1 MVFLMPA
8 LAFLAL
14 GLWLT
19 ILVCLFAVALFS
31 ARARDTLKLN
41 HCWRIASQL
50 LTASMFTTVV
60 IGLLMMAER
69 SLPGSGPG
77 LENTARM
84 LGLYTDG
91 IAIWMALMVAFIG
104 WAILRFAENYLRGDP
119 GRERFLPWFLT
130 TIGCVLVLAFTNN
143 LLVLAGA
150 WVGVSLALHNL
161 LTLYPDRPQARIAAV
176 QKFIVSRTGDAFVIA
191 GVLLLYHHYGTF
203 RLPEMTA
210 MQAATAADSTA
221 LTAAAILLA
230 LAAVL
235 KCAQIPFHGWLLR
248 VMEAPTPVSALLHA
262 GVINLGGFLWLRLFP
277 VFDGFTAGHMI
288 LLAMGGTTAVIA
300 VITMMTHYSVKH
312 ALAWSTCAQMG
323 FMLFEIGMG
332 AYTLALLHLLAHSVY
347 KAHSFLA
354 AGRTVRVSA
363 VDLFPEL
370 PVSTRLL
377 WAGATATLASLML
390 VWQPW
395 LVEGNAVFGALLVL
409 AVASAT
415 MGMPRGTSVRGRA
428 SIAGLALLLVPVYAI
443 LHALLG
449 SAVPDHATFVL
460 PDVAWIAGFAL
471 LVALALLSLMVALAP
486 RSRPMASL
494 YRHFSQGLYLDL
506 PFDQLTRRLASNAL
520 AAHAGFNRVP
530 HHPFTMEE
538 KA

>member
-1 MVFLMPA
+1 MNLLMSV

-14 GLWLT
+14 GLWLMVP
-19 ILVCLFAVALFS
+19 VCLFAVALFS
-31 ARARDTLKLN
+31 ARSGDILKLN
-41 HCWRIASQL
+41 HCWRIAGQL
-50 LTASMFTTVV
+50 LSASMVFTIV
-60 IGLLMMAER
+60 IAMLAMIETALTGSNN
-69 SLPGSGPG
+69 SLTGAA
-77 LENTARM
+77 LQ

-91 IAIWMALMVAFIG
+91 VALWMALMVAFIG

-130 TIGCVLVLAFTNN
+130 TITCVMVLAFTNN

-150 WVGVSLALHNL
+150 WIGVSLALHHL

-176 QKFIVSRTGDAFVIA
+176 QKFIVSRTGDALVIG
-191 GVLLLYHHYGTF
+191 GVLLLYQHYGSF
-203 RLPEMTA
+203 RLPDMMA
-210 MQAATAADSTA
+210 MQATTSADSTA
-221 LTAAAILLA
+221 LNAAAILLA
-230 LAAVL
+230 IAAVL

-277 VFDGFTAGHMI
+277 VFEGFTAGHMI
-288 LLAMGGTTAVIA
+288 LLVVGGTTAVIA
-300 VITMMTHYSVKH
+300 VVTMMTHYSVKH

-354 AGRTVRVSA
+354 AGRTVNASA
-363 VDLFPEL
+363 VDVFPESPL
-370 PVSTRLL
+370 RSRLF
-377 WAGATATLASLML
+377 WAGSAAALASFML

-395 LVEGNAVFGALLVL
+395 LVEGNPVFGALLVF
-409 AVASAT
+409 AVASAA
-415 MGMPRGTSVRGRA
+415 MGTPRGASKETRA
-428 SIAGLALLLVPVYAI
+428 SIAGLALVLVPVYAA

-449 SAVPDHATFVL
+449 SAVPEHATFAL
-460 PDVAWIAGFAL
+460 PG
-471 LVALALLSLMVALAP
+471 VALGIGFGLLAALVLLSLMVALMPRAP
-486 RSRPMASL
+486 IVASL
-494 YRHFSQGLYLDL
+494 QRHFSQGLYLDI
-506 PFDQLTRRLASNAL
+506 PFDRITRRLASRAL
-520 AAHAGFNRVP
+520 HVPASLNRVP

>member
-1 MVFLMPA
+1 MNTFMPA
-8 LAFLAL
+8 LAALSL

-19 ILVCLFAVALFS
+19 VPVCLFAVALFS
-31 ARARDTLKLN
+31 ARSRDALKLN
-41 HCWRIASQL
+41 HCWRLASRL
-50 LTASMFTTVV
+50 LTASMFITVI
-60 IGLLMMAER
+60 IGLQMAVDTR
-69 SLPGSGPG
+69 LPDVGFG
-77 LENTARM
+77 LAEAALRF
-84 LGLYTDG
+84 GLYTDG

-104 WAILRFAENYLRGDP
+104 WAILRFADNYLRGDP
-119 GRERFLPWFLT
+119 GRDRFLPWFLT
-130 TIGCVLVLAFTNN
+130 TITCVLVLAFTNN

-176 QKFIVSRTGDAFVIA
+176 QKFIVSRTGDALVIG
-191 GVLLLYHHYGTF
+191 GVMLLYHHYGTF
-203 RLPEMTA
+203 RLPEMSA
-210 MQAATAADSTA
+210 MQAVNPSGSTA

-288 LLAMGGTTAVIA
+288 LLVVGGTTAVIA

-363 VDLFPEL
+363 AEIFPEL
-370 PVSTRLL
+370 PIRSRLI
-377 WAGATATLASLML
+377 WAGATGTLAALML
-390 VWQPW
+390 AWQPW
-395 LVEGNAVFGALLVL
+395 LVEGNPVFGILLVL
-409 AVASAT
+409 AVASAA
-415 MGMPRGTSVRGRA
+415 MGMPRGTGFRVRVR
-428 SIAGLALLLVPVYAI
+428 IAGLALLLVPVYSI

-449 SAVPDHATFVL
+449 TAVPEHATFAL
-460 PDVAWIAGFAL
+460 SAVAWGVGFAL
-471 LVALALLSLMVALAP
+471 LSALALLSLMVSLAP
-486 RSRPMASL
+486 RSRAMASL

-506 PFDQLTRRLASNAL
+506 PFDQLTRRLASQAL
-520 AAHAGFNRVP
+520 NVPATLNRVP